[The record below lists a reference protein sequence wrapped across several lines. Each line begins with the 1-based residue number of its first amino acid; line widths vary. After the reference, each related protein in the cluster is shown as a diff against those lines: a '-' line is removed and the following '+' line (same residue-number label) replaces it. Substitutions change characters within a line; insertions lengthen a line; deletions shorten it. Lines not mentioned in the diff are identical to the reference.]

1 MHAAP
6 KLTSAAFSEV
16 IRDVHDLYEAALRNG
31 YFLPKLKSSAVNEP
45 MLFNVLQGHYLCP
58 KYADIKLKAC
68 VKPPL
73 KEVLLSKLLKLTKPL
88 KLNFAWLD
96 ETHLPDSAWLVA
108 VLATLDPNDE
118 IFRKDYVAPP
128 IRKRLQD
135 IPTIELPKEILEG
148 LPKSKSKVKARRL
161 KVTSEAFAQER
172 AQRMK
177 ELRKRLD
184 TEILVHEMRVE
195 DLKERKKARLFDDK
209 EEIKLRDS

>member
-1 MHAAP
+1 MSTV
-6 KLTSAAFSEV
+6 KVTSAAFSEV
-16 IRDVHDLYEAALRNG
+16 IKDVNDLYNAALRNG
-31 YFLPKLKSSAVNEP
+31 YYLLKQKSAAVNEV
-45 MLFNVLQGHYLCP
+45 MLYNVLQGHYWCP

-73 KEVLLSKLLKLTKPL
+73 KEVLVHKLAKPR
-88 KLNFAWLD
+88 KLNVSWLD
-96 ETHLPDSAWLVA
+96 ELHLPDSAWLVA

-148 LPKSKSKVKARRL
+148 LPKTKSKAKARRL
-161 KVTSEAFAQER
+161 KVTSEAFANEK
-172 AQRMK
+172 AQMMK

-184 TEILVHEMRVE
+184 TEILEQEMRAE
-195 DLKERKKARLFDDK
+195 NLKERKKARLF
-209 EEIKLRDS
+209 EELKVNSVN